1 MYCIYCIINNINH
14 KTYIG
19 QHKTDNLNDDYMGS
33 GILLKQAYNKYGIEN
48 FTKSILAVTETKENV
63 NILEKYF
70 IESYHNEGKAEYNM
84 AAGGDGGFVLRNA
97 SEEKLN
103 DWKIKIGKKSKG
115 HIVSEE
121 ARQRISKAHTGMKFS
136 EEHRRRIGEAS
147 RHRRHSEETRRK
159 MSLSQRGKK
168 KKPMS
173 EIGKENI
180 RLAHLGQKP
189 WNKGKS
195 SGYHWY
201 TDGVNDVLTK
211 ECPEGFHAGKIGR
224 KWTNEQKLKISM
236 TMKKIS
242 EEKRKKK

>member
-1 MYCIYCIINNINH
+1 MYCIYCITNKING

-48 FTKSILAVTETKENV
+48 FTKSILAVTEMKENV

-115 HIVSEE
+115 HTLSKE
-121 ARQRISKAHTGMKFS
+121 ARERISMARKKYVF
-136 EEHRRRIGEAS
+136 
-147 RHRRHSEETRRK
+147 SEETRRK
-159 MSLSQRGKK
+159 IGEASRNRHRFQKK
-168 KKPMS
+168 Q
-173 EIGKENI
+173 N
-180 RLAHLGQKP
+180 
-189 WNKGKS
+189 
-195 SGYHWY
+195 
-201 TDGVNDVLTK
+201 
-211 ECPEGFHAGKIGR
+211 
-224 KWTNEQKLKISM
+224 
-236 TMKKIS
+236 
-242 EEKRKKK
+242 